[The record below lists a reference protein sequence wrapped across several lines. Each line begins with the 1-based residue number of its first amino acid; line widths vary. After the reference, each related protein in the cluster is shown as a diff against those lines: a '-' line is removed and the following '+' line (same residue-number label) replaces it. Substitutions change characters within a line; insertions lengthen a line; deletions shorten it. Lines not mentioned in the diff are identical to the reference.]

1 MRSAQNKTAF
11 LSNVFSDVL
20 NSKDGSEISVRCP
33 YCGKPGKSKMCIIID
48 TDVYHCWVCE
58 AKGRGLGKLISKVDQ
73 SKVEEYFARYA
84 SVSKRK
90 PEEAT
95 EPDIKIELPDDFSMI
110 MTGDRSDPAWK
121 SVTKYALSRGFN
133 KKTLWAFKAGYSS
146 SFEWKRRLIIPSFDR
161 DGKLNYVT
169 GRSIDPDNKFRY
181 KNLSAPRKSLVFN
194 EIDVD
199 WSKPLLIAEGPL
211 DLVKVKMNKTCL
223 LGSTLNP
230 DSLLFQRIVENQ
242 TPVIL
247 ILDEDAKKKA
257 LRIAETL
264 ANYSISV
271 RLNFPPGDSDLN
283 DMDENRVEHFIAS
296 AQQYDYRLKLKLK
309 IGNNRL

>member
-1 MRSAQNKTAF
+1 M
-11 LSNVFSDVL
+11 
-20 NSKDGSEISVRCP
+20 
-33 YCGKPGKSKMCIIID
+33 
-48 TDVYHCWVCE
+48 
-58 AKGRGLGKLISKVDQ
+58 
-73 SKVEEYFARYA
+73 
-84 SVSKRK
+84 
-90 PEEAT
+90 
-95 EPDIKIELPDDFSMI
+95 
-110 MTGDRSDPAWK
+110 
-121 SVTKYALSRGFN
+121 
-133 KKTLWAFKAGYSS
+133 
-146 SFEWKRRLIIPSFDR
+146 
-161 DGKLNYVT
+161 
-169 GRSIDPDNKFRY
+169 
-181 KNLSAPRKSLVFN
+181 VFN

-283 DMDENRVEHFIAS
+283 DMDENTVEHFIAS

-309 IGNNRL
+309 LGNNRL